1 MSAEPGRRRTL
12 PLILISVATLLAF
25 LAIFA
30 VWANRQLLNTDNW
43 TETSS
48 ELLENEAIRT
58 QIAGFLVDELY
69 ANVDVEAQIRAALPP
84 RAAPLAGPAAGG
96 LRQVFERGTT
106 ELLGRPRAQERWE
119 QANRRAHRRLIA
131 VVQGEDIGALSTSGG
146 NVTLDLKQLLTQTQ
160 ERAGVGGRLADK
172 LPPDAAQL
180 TVLKSDDLGLAQDM
194 VDFFEKFVVLIVILT
209 FGLYALAVYL
219 ARGWRREALRAVG
232 VGFVV
237 AGAGVLIAR
246 SLAGDAVVES
256 LASTDSVRPA
266 VEATWDIST
275 SLLDEAATA
284 LLGYGLVLL
293 LAAWVAGPSSWAT
306 SVRRW
311 LAAYLREP
319 RIAYGGMAAIVL
331 LVLWWSPTPAT
342 RKVLPALILIG
353 LLALGVEM
361 LRRQT
366 AREHPDARLT

>member
-12 PLILISVATLLAF
+12 PLVLISLATLLAF

-69 ANVDVEAQIRAALPP
+69 ANVDVEAQIQAALPP

-96 LRQVFERGTT
+96 LRELAERGAT

-119 QANRRAHRRLIA
+119 QANRRAHTLLIA
-131 VVQGEDIGALSTSGG
+131 VVQGEDTGALSTSGG
-146 NVTLDLKQLLTQTQ
+146 NVTLDLKELLTQTQ
-160 ERAGVGGRLADK
+160 ERVGLGGRVAEK
-172 LPPDAAQL
+172 LPEDAAQL
-180 TVLKSDDLGLAQDM
+180 TILESDDLGFAQDL
-194 VDFFEKFVVLIVILT
+194 VDFFERFVVLIVILT
-209 FGLYALAVYL
+209 FGMYALAIYL
-219 ARGWRREALRAVG
+219 ARGWRREALRACG
-232 VGFVV
+232 AGFVV

-246 SLAGDAVVES
+246 SLAGDIVVDA
-256 LASTDSVRPA
+256 LAKTASAHEA
-266 VEATWDIST
+266 VEATWTIST

-284 LLGYGLVLL
+284 MLGYGLVLL
-293 LAAWVAGPSSWAT
+293 LAAWIAGPSNWAV
-306 SVRRW
+306 SARRW
-311 LAAYLREP
+311 LAPHLREP

-331 LVLWWSPTPAT
+331 LVLLWSPTPAT

-353 LLALGVEM
+353 LLGLGVEL

-366 AREHPDARLT
+366 AREYPAG